1 MSLPS
6 RIISTDVSSSVVA
19 EGADVITGASL
30 TALTVKVKVSESVYS
45 ESLTETST
53 VMSPL

>member
-6 RIISTDVSSSVVA
+6 RIISTEVSSSVVA

-30 TALTVKVKVSESVYS
+30 TAVTVNMKLSEAVYS
-45 ESLTETST
+45 SSVTETST
-53 VMSPL
+53 TMSPL

>member
-19 EGADVITGASL
+19 EGADVIIGASL
-30 TALTVKVKVSESVYS
+30 IGLTVNVKLLESGYS
-45 ESLTETST
+45 PSSTETST
-53 VMSPL
+53 AISPL

>member
-6 RIISTDVSSSVVA
+6 KIISTDVSSSVVA
-19 EGADVITGASL
+19 EGADVIIGASL
-30 TALTVKVKVSESVYS
+30 IAVTVYVKLSEFIYSSSV
-45 ESLTETST
+45 TETST